1 MKAICHLSRYVFI
14 YILCGNIINSLKKWH
29 GVHVFVKCLY
39 LFSQRDVWMF
49 QLSRKLLKLVAN

>member
-1 MKAICHLSRYVFI
+1 MSFVQICVT
-14 YILCGNIINSLKKWH
+14 ILCGYTINSLKKLH
-29 GVHVFVKCLY
+29 GVHVFIKYLY